1 MANISRHLL
10 TVSSDGVGVVNS
22 ASVRTGGEAMNVQFI
37 LAPTA
42 DLALMI
48 SPDDVN
54 WAVAEDNSGTAIGLA
69 MGLVARNVATL
80 GEYACIQV
88 ANVAA
93 ADYAAVLSVRKEVI

>member
-10 TVSSDGVGVVNS
+10 TVSSDNTAVVNS

-37 LAPTA
+37 LAPGA
-42 DLALMI
+42 DLSLQI

-54 WAVAEDNSGTAIGLA
+54 WALAEDNSGVAIGPA

-80 GEYACIQV
+80 GEYARIQV
-88 ANVAA
+88 ANVAVNN
-93 ADYAAVLSVRKEVI
+93 YAAVLSVRKEIM

>member
-10 TVSSDGVGVVNS
+10 TVTSDAVGVVNS
-22 ASVRTGGEAMNVQFI
+22 ASVRTGGEAMNVQFT
-37 LAPTA
+37 LAPGANLT
-42 DLALMI
+42 LQI

-54 WAVAEDNSGTAIGLA
+54 WAIAEDNSGTAITG

-80 GEYACIQV
+80 GEYARIQV

-93 ADYAAVLSVRKEVI
+93 NDYAAVLSVRKEII

>member
-10 TVSSDGVGVVNS
+10 TVTSDNVGAVNS

-42 DLALMI
+42 DCVLQV

-54 WAVAEDNSGTAIGLA
+54 WAVAEDNSGTAITGLGA
-69 MGLVARNVATL
+69 VARNVATL
-80 GEYACIQV
+80 GEYARLQV
-88 ANVAA
+88 ATAA
-93 ADYAAVLSVRKEVI
+93 INQYAAVLSVRKEII

>member
-10 TVSSDGVGVVNS
+10 TVTSDAVGVVNA
-22 ASVRTGGEAMNVQFI
+22 ASVRTGGEAMNVQFV

-54 WAVAEDNSGTAIGLA
+54 WAVAEDNSGTPIGLG
-69 MGLVARNVATL
+69 MGAVARNVATL
-80 GEYACIQV
+80 GEYARIQV

-93 ADYAAVLSVRKEVI
+93 DNYAAVLSVRKEII

>member
-10 TVSSDGVGVVNS
+10 TVSSDNTGVVNS
-22 ASVRTGGEAMNVQFI
+22 ASVRTGGEAMNVQFT

-42 DLALMI
+42 DLALQI

-54 WAVAEDNSGTAIGLA
+54 WAVAEDNSGTPIGLA

-80 GEYACIQV
+80 GEYARIQV
-88 ANVAA
+88 ANVAVN
-93 ADYAAVLSVRKEVI
+93 DYAAVLSVRKEIM